1 MAIIDSA
8 VPNWE
13 ELIQEAKRHLQALLR
28 CDTTNP
34 PGNEVLAAT
43 YLREQLVAESI
54 EPRLIEPAPGR
65 VSIWARLP
73 GSGLARSLLL
83 VSHTDVVPVERE
95 QWHADPFGGEERDG
109 FIYGRGA
116 VDMKDMLAMELTLF
130 LHFARQARATGQSLG
145 RDLLLLSVAD
155 EEVGAKYGMSW
166 IVENEPELVDAEY
179 ALNEGGGMGLDF
191 GKQRIYMCEMAQ
203 KGSIHVTLRASGA
216 PGHASIPHGDS
227 AIARLARA
235 LTRIT
240 AAPLPMRVI
249 PTSRR
254 MIELLAAT
262 QSQPRRS
269 MLLQIMN
276 PILSE
281 RVLGLLP
288 DKDAANAL
296 RAVLHSTTSPTLL
309 QAGTALNVI
318 PGEATAQLDCRIIPG
333 ETVKTL
339 TAALRKRI
347 RDPKVEVEAD
357 SFSPGYEMHITPLF
371 TAIRHAIAAQ
381 EPDAIVAPYLFPAVS
396 DSRFLAPRGVTT
408 YGFVPHRPEPGVPP
422 VQSLAHGHDE
432 RVSIANLEFGLKVL
446 YSVIEEIGT
455 VRSARP

>member
-1 MAIIDSA
+1 MTVIDFA
-8 VPNWE
+8 TLDWE
-13 ELIQEAKRHLQALLR
+13 ALIQETKRHLQALLR

-34 PGNEVLAAT
+34 PGNEALAAA
-43 YLREQLVAESI
+43 YIREQLVAEGI

-65 VSIWARLP
+65 VSVWARLP
-73 GSGLARSLLL
+73 GSGMSRPLLL
-83 VSHTDVVPVERE
+83 VSHTDVVPVERDK
-95 QWHADPFGGEERDG
+95 WHADPFGGEERDG

-116 VDMKDMLAMELTLF
+116 VDMKGMLAMELTLF
-130 LHFARQARATGQSLG
+130 LHFSRQAQVSDQRLD
-145 RDLLLLSVAD
+145 RDLFLLSVAD

-179 ALNEGGGMGLDF
+179 ALNEGGGMGVDF
-191 GKQRIYMCEMAQ
+191 GKQRVYLCEMAQ
-203 KGSIHVTLRASGA
+203 KGSIHITLRAKGA
-216 PGHASIPHGDS
+216 PGHASIPHADS

-240 AAPLPMRVI
+240 SAPLPMRII

-254 MIELLAAT
+254 LIEILAAT
-262 QSQPRRS
+262 QTQPRRS
-269 MLLQIMN
+269 LLLQVMN
-276 PILSE
+276 PLLSE

-288 DKDAANAL
+288 DQDTANAL
-296 RAVLHSTTSPTLL
+296 RAMLHSTASPTLL
-309 QAGTALNVI
+309 HAGTALNVI
-318 PGEATAQLDCRIIPG
+318 PGEATAQLDCRIVPG

-347 RDPKVEVEAD
+347 RDPKVAVEAD
-357 SFSPGYEMHITPLF
+357 FFSHGYEMHITPLF
-371 TAIRHAIAAQ
+371 TAIQRAIAAQ
-381 EPDAIVAPYLFPAVS
+381 EPDALVAPYLFPAVS
-396 DSRFLAPRGVTT
+396 DSRFLAPRGVTA

-446 YSVIEEIGT
+446 HSVISEMSYT
-455 VRSARP
+455 RSGQI

>member
-1 MAIIDSA
+1 M
-8 VPNWE
+8 E
-13 ELIQEAKRHLQALLR
+13 TKRHLQALLR

-34 PGNEVLAAT
+34 PGNEELAAA
-43 YLREQLVAESI
+43 YIREQLMAEGI

-65 VSIWARLP
+65 VSVWARLP
-73 GSGLARSLLL
+73 GSGMLRPLLL
-83 VSHTDVVPVERE
+83 VSHTDVVPVERD

-130 LHFARQARATGQSLG
+130 LHFARQAQVSDQRLD

-179 ALNEGGGMGLDF
+179 ALNEGGGMGVDF
-191 GKQRIYMCEMAQ
+191 GKQRVYLCEMAQ
-203 KGSIHVTLRASGA
+203 KGSIHITLRAKGA

-240 AAPLPMRVI
+240 SAPLPMRI
-249 PTSRR
+249 ILTSRR
-254 MIELLAAT
+254 LIELIAAT
-262 QSQPRRS
+262 QTQPRRS
-269 MLLQIMN
+269 LLLQVMN
-276 PILSE
+276 PLLSE
-281 RVLGLLP
+281 GVLGLLP
-288 DKDAANAL
+288 DRDTANAL
-296 RAVLHSTTSPTLL
+296 RAMVHSTASPTLL

-318 PGEATAQLDCRIIPG
+318 PGEATAQLDCRIVPG

-347 RDPKVEVEAD
+347 RDPKVSVEAD
-357 SFSPGYEMHITPLF
+357 SFSPGYEMQITPLF
-371 TAIRHAIAAQ
+371 AAIQHAIAAQ
-381 EPDAIVAPYLFPAVS
+381 EPGAVVAPYLFPAVS
-396 DSRFLAPRGVTT
+396 DSRFLAPRGVTA

-446 YSVIEEIGT
+446 HSVINEMST
-455 VRSARP
+455 TRSMEV

>member
-1 MAIIDSA
+1 MTVIDSA
-8 VPNWE
+8 TLDWE
-13 ELIQEAKRHLQALLR
+13 ALIQETKRHLQALLR

-34 PGNEVLAAT
+34 PGNEALAAA
-43 YLREQLVAESI
+43 YIREQLVAEGI

-65 VSIWARLP
+65 VSVWARLP
-73 GSGLARSLLL
+73 GSGISRPLLL
-83 VSHTDVVPVERE
+83 VSHTDVVPVERD
-95 QWHADPFGGEERDG
+95 QWHVDPFGGEERDG

-116 VDMKDMLAMELTLF
+116 VDMKGMLAMELTLF
-130 LHFARQARATGQSLG
+130 LHFTRQAQVSDQRLD

-179 ALNEGGGMGLDF
+179 ALNEGGGMGVDF
-191 GKQRIYMCEMAQ
+191 GKQRVYLCEMAQ
-203 KGSIHVTLRASGA
+203 KGSIHITLLAKGA

-227 AIARLARA
+227 AIARLAKA

-240 AAPLPMRVI
+240 SAPLPMRII

-254 MIELLAAT
+254 LIELIAAT
-262 QSQPRRS
+262 QTQPRRS
-269 MLLQIMN
+269 LLLQVMN
-276 PILSE
+276 PLLSE

-288 DKDAANAL
+288 DQDTANAL
-296 RAVLHSTTSPTLL
+296 RAMLHSTASPTLL

-318 PGEATAQLDCRIIPG
+318 PGEATAQLDCRIVPG
-333 ETVKTL
+333 ETVETL

-347 RDPKVEVEAD
+347 RDPKVAVEAD
-357 SFSPGYEMHITPLF
+357 SFSPGYEMQITPLF
-371 TAIRHAIAAQ
+371 TAIQHAIATQ
-381 EPDAIVAPYLFPAVS
+381 EPGALVAPYLFPAVS
-396 DSRFLAPRGVTT
+396 DSRFLAPRGVTA

-446 YSVIEEIGT
+446 HSVISEMSKT
-455 VRSARP
+455 RSVQI

>member
-1 MAIIDSA
+1 MTVLDSA
-8 VPNWE
+8 TLNWE
-13 ELIQEAKRHLQALLR
+13 ALVQEAKRHLQALLR

-34 PGNEVLAAT
+34 PGNEALAAA
-43 YLREQLVAESI
+43 YLRAQLVAEGI

-65 VSIWARLP
+65 VSVWARLP
-73 GSGLARSLLL
+73 GSGISRSLLL
-83 VSHTDVVPVERE
+83 ASHTDVVPVERD
-95 QWHADPFGGEERDG
+95 QWHVDPFGGEERDG

-130 LHFARQARATGQSLG
+130 LHFARQAQISDQRLD
-145 RDLLLLSVAD
+145 RDLFLLSVAD

-166 IVENEPELVDAEY
+166 IVENAPELVDAEY
-179 ALNEGGGMGLDF
+179 ALNEGGGMGVDF
-191 GKQRIYMCEMAQ
+191 GRQRVYLCEMAQ
-203 KGSIHVTLRASGA
+203 KGSIHITLRANGA

-240 AAPLPMRVI
+240 SAPLPMRII

-254 MIELLAAT
+254 LIELLAVT
-262 QSQPRRS
+262 QTRPRRS
-269 MLLQIMN
+269 LLLQVMN
-276 PILSE
+276 PLLSE

-288 DKDAANAL
+288 DRDTANAL
-296 RAVLHSTTSPTLL
+296 RAMLHSTASPTLL

-318 PGEATAQLDCRIIPG
+318 PGEATAQLDCRIVPG
-333 ETVKTL
+333 ETVETL
-339 TAALRKRI
+339 TTALRKRI
-347 RDPKVEVEAD
+347 RDPKVVVEAD
-357 SFSPGYEMHITPLF
+357 SFSPGYEMQITPLF
-371 TAIRHAIAAQ
+371 TTIQHAIAAQ
-381 EPDAIVAPYLFPAVS
+381 EPGAVVAPYLFPAVS
-396 DSRFLAPRGVTT
+396 DSRFLAPRGVTA

-446 YSVIEEIGT
+446 HSVINEMST
-455 VRSARP
+455 TRSMEV

>member
-1 MAIIDSA
+1 MNVIDSTA
-8 VPNWE
+8 LNWE
-13 ELIQEAKRHLQALLR
+13 ALVREAKRHLQSLLR

-34 PGNEVLAAT
+34 PGNEELAAA
-43 YLREQLVAESI
+43 YILEQLVAEGI

-65 VSIWARLP
+65 VSVWARLP
-73 GSGLARSLLL
+73 GSGFARPLLL
-83 VSHTDVVPVERE
+83 VSHTDVVPVERD
-95 QWHADPFGGEERDG
+95 QWHTDPFGGAERDG

-116 VDMKDMLAMELTLF
+116 VDMKGMLAMELTLF
-130 LHFARQARATGQSLG
+130 LHFARQAQANGQGLG

-155 EEVGAKYGMSW
+155 EEVGGQNGMAW
-166 IVENEPELVDAEY
+166 IVKHQPELVDAEY
-179 ALNEGGGMGLDF
+179 ALNEGGGIGVDF
-191 GKQRIYMCEMAQ
+191 GKQRVYLCEMAQ
-203 KGSIHVTLRASGA
+203 KGSIHITLRARGA

-227 AIARLARA
+227 AISRLARA

-240 AAPLPMRVI
+240 SAPLPMRKI

-254 MIELLAAT
+254 LIQLLAET

-269 MLLQIMN
+269 LLLQVLN
-276 PILSE
+276 PLLSE

-288 DKDAANAL
+288 DQDTANAL
-296 RAVLHSTTSPTLL
+296 RAMLHSTASPTLL

-347 RDPKVEVEAD
+347 RDPKVAVEAE
-357 SFSPGYEMHITPLF
+357 FLSPGYEMQTTPLF
-371 TAIRHAIAAQ
+371 NVIQHAIAAQ
-381 EPDAIVAPYLFPAVS
+381 EPGALVAPYLFPAVS
-396 DSRFLAPRGVTT
+396 DSRFLAPRGVTA

-446 YSVIEEIGT
+446 YAVIEEIST
-455 VRSARP
+455 TQSVKV

>member
-1 MAIIDSA
+1 MNVIDSA
-8 VPNWE
+8 ALNWE
-13 ELIQEAKRHLQALLR
+13 ALVREAKRHLQSLLR

-34 PGNEVLAAT
+34 PGNEELAAA
-43 YLREQLVAESI
+43 YIREQLVAEGI
-54 EPRLIEPAPGR
+54 EPLLIEPTPGR
-65 VSIWARLP
+65 VSVWARLP
-73 GSGLARSLLL
+73 GSGFARPLLL
-83 VSHTDVVPVERE
+83 VSHTDVVPVERD
-95 QWHADPFGGEERDG
+95 QWHTDPFGGAERDG

-116 VDMKDMLAMELTLF
+116 VDMKGMLAMELTLF
-130 LHFARQARATGQSLG
+130 LHFARQAQANGQGLG

-155 EEVGAKYGMSW
+155 EEVGGQNGMAW
-166 IVENEPELVDAEY
+166 IVKHQPELVDAEY
-179 ALNEGGGMGLDF
+179 ALNEGGGIGVDF
-191 GKQRIYMCEMAQ
+191 GKQRVYLCEMAQ
-203 KGSIHVTLRASGA
+203 KGSIHITLRARGA

-240 AAPLPMRVI
+240 SAPLPMRKI

-254 MIELLAAT
+254 LIQLLAET

-269 MLLQIMN
+269 LILQVLN
-276 PILSE
+276 PLLSE

-288 DKDAANAL
+288 DQDTANAL
-296 RAVLHSTTSPTLL
+296 RAMLHSTASPTLL

-347 RDPKVEVEAD
+347 RDPKVAVEAE
-357 SFSPGYEMHITPLF
+357 FLSPGYEMQTTPLF
-371 TAIRHAIAAQ
+371 TAIQHAIAAQ
-381 EPDAIVAPYLFPAVS
+381 EPGALVAPYLFPAVS
-396 DSRFLAPRGVTT
+396 DSRFLAPRGVTA

-446 YSVIEEIGT
+446 YAVIEEIST
-455 VRSARP
+455 TQSVKV